1 MKIDLKIDLEINNIY
16 SDYDKWNILIVNIN
30 KIDFKLLSLKY
41 MWNEYVKNIS
51 NWTNLNHI
59 NLKYKQNWKKNR
71 ETLFLLTIIFQV
83 CIAKIRQLNKLII
96 KKILWEKNNNL

>member
-59 NLKYKQNWKKNR
+59 NLKYK
-71 ETLFLLTIIFQV
+71 
-83 CIAKIRQLNKLII
+83 
-96 KKILWEKNNNL
+96 